1 MDSFGMTGFTFGL
14 MGFVFGVVALRRVDK
29 LEKKL
34 KELEVIDKDFKSQ

>member
-29 LEKKL
+29 LEKNRLAVISMKL
-34 KELEVIDKDFKSQ
+34 IQKK